1 MTTLC
6 SFWASSVKTSCIIV
20 DENQFCKIFFFCSWL
35 WIVSILL
42 PSYFCKSEKE
52 PFLSH
57 LGHNLDSN
65 HFPFLTPIYL
75 NEHSNFVI
83 IISSSLFLILF
94 SLSKQNTLLQKLSK
108 CEVEAWLCWNLIILL
123 PLRFLVK
130 SNFGKFIQSK
140 NVIFGNFRGS
150 ELWILV
156 NLGLEN
162 CSNLLNIIIR
172 NL

>member
-83 IISSSLFLILF
+83 IISSSLFLIFLSF
-94 SLSKQNTLLQKLSK
+94 SKQNFYFNV
-108 CEVEAWLCWNLIILL
+108 CEVNKRNAFVDCDVIT
-123 PLRFLVK
+123 LR
-130 SNFGKFIQSK
+130 
-140 NVIFGNFRGS
+140 
-150 ELWILV
+150 ILV
-156 NLGLEN
+156 EEGPFESGLQFVN
-162 CSNLLNIIIR
+162 FH
-172 NL
+172 

>member
-20 DENQFCKIFFFCSWL
+20 DENQFCKIFFCSWL

-65 HFPFLTPIYL
+65 HFPFFWHPSTWMNIQTLW
-75 NEHSNFVI
+75 
-83 IISSSLFLILF
+83 SSLAVLCFSFF
-94 SLSKQNTLLQKLSK
+94 SLSPNKTLCSRNFQNVKLRLDFVEIWSFYCHSDFLWNPISANSYSPK
-108 CEVEAWLCWNLIILL
+108 MSFLAILEVL
-123 PLRFLVK
+123 
-130 SNFGKFIQSK
+130 NFEF
-140 NVIFGNFRGS
+140 
-150 ELWILV
+150 
-156 NLGLEN
+156 
-162 CSNLLNIIIR
+162 
-172 NL
+172 